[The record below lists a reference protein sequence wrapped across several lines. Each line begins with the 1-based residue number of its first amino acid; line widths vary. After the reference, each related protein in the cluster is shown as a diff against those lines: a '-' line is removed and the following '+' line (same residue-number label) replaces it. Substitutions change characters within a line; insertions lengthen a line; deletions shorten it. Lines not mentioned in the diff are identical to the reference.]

1 MVSTQL
7 GAGIGGDTAFSFIL
21 SDPPASMNK
30 GSVVEKRFRSGLF
43 PNMALLG
50 GGGSFKRWGLVRGD
64 GSLGPPPIKEIKRLM

>member
-50 GGGSFKRWGLVRGD
+50 GGGSFRGGLMEGSYIRRGMH
-64 GSLGPPPIKEIKRLM
+64 LKNMLEF